1 MRSRIVILVVAIL
14 LGVLAAVL
22 TGRYL
27 DSLER
32 GVAAEDEPIE
42 VLVAQ
47 EDLTRGTSADELVEA
62 GLIVRE
68 SIPRRYVADG
78 AVSSVANIEGQV
90 LAEGVSRGEQ
100 ITQTRFRFA
109 SQAGLAFSIPDEY
122 VAIAISNDAV
132 KGVAGLVRPGDH
144 VMAVVTFDPGPDEEP
159 LSQIFI
165 PRARVL
171 AVGTAIGAEPAA
183 TAAGGTGGI
192 GGQAADEEQ
201 TATPSTIT
209 LALSPADVERLVF
222 AEERGNVWLALL
234 GSTETDI
241 PGTPGQTIQSV
252 LGE

>member
-1 MRSRIVILVVAIL
+1 MRSRIVILIVAIL
-14 LGVLAAVL
+14 LGILAAVM

-27 DSLER
+27 SSLER

-78 AVSSVANIEGQV
+78 AVSSIATIEGQV
-90 LAEGVSRGEQ
+90 LAESLSRGEQ
-100 ITQTRFRFA
+100 VTQTRFQFA

-122 VAIAISNDAV
+122 VAVAISNDAV

-171 AVGTAIGAEPAA
+171 AVGTAVGVEPGPA
-183 TAAGGTGGI
+183 TAAGERGLAGQGTDDQQG
-192 GGQAADEEQ
+192 
-201 TATPSTIT
+201 ATPSTIT

-222 AEERGNVWLALL
+222 AEETGNVWLALL
-234 GSTETDI
+234 GSTDVDI
-241 PGTPGQTIQSV
+241 PATPGQTLQSV
-252 LGE
+252 LSE